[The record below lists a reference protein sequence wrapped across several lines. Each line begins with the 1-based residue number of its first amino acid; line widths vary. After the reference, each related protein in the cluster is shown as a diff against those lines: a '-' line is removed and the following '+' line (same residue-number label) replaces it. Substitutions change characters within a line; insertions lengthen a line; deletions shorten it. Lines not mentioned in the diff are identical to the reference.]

1 MNQNNG
7 HSEDILEY
15 FSIFFGNCGDS
26 IQLIRAKDFKIIDV
40 NAKTLELYDIPPES
54 KSSLIGKCYKD
65 FKTSELSSLSPDE
78 ENNIIEQIKANG
90 KWSKI
95 IQTSTVSG
103 RHFMGEITLS
113 LINFKEESYF
123 VVRTNDVTEQVNLND
138 KLIEQEK
145 GFRSIINQLPRG
157 VIIHDNGQ
165 IKYANP
171 YFLNLINK
179 KLDEVIGKHLCDFV
193 ESNCFPILKEQVKKV
208 RKGQSSGIEQ
218 INVLTKEGLTPYS
231 IQTFKDDIS
240 GDNSLIS
247 LLSNLEIYKKFS
259 AANLRADLAEETN
272 IRLQKEIKKHQ
283 DTQQRLSTA
292 QTFTEN
298 IINSSIDMVMA
309 VDNKGKILTISP
321 SALFRFGY
329 DINEMMSLDPAVLY
343 EDKNDYN
350 RVADHI
356 NKYGEFIGEVNNIT
370 KNGRVF
376 TSFLSATHIKDNNG
390 NVVGIMGISRD
401 ITELQNTEKELI
413 KSEKKYKELFD
424 NLSDAVLVLDKNNDF
439 EDYNKA
445 AIDLFELDTNK
456 KYNIEDFLPEDTKRR
471 IEVKRKELRKDGKVS
486 NFEIDIITAKGHSKV
501 VEISSNAFFKNG
513 LYNGSRDIVRDVSE
527 RRKYQID
534 LTNKQYQLQSIFE
547 NSSNFLIWTLSEN
560 FELISIN
567 KELQEL
573 MKYGFNRKIEIGI
586 DFIEFIKPG
595 IKPHL
600 FNKTL
605 ELYKRA
611 VNGTPQEFEAPL
623 MTLKG
628 EEIWIET
635 FLSPIK
641 VVGKNKYDLACLAI
655 DITDKKKAEQELLD
669 SLNEK
674 EILLKEVHHRVKN
687 NLQVISSILNLQ
699 SSYVKD
705 ENTLSILRESQNRI
719 KSMSFIHESL
729 YQTKDFSE
737 VNFSA
742 YLENLVRNLVQSYQI
757 ENNNIILNL
766 EIGEVSLN
774 LDQSIPC
781 GLIVNELVSNAI
793 KYAYLPNEKGILNVK
808 LIEEKRKITIIVED
822 KGKGLPEGFSIQET
836 QTLGLQLVDSLVNQ
850 IDGEIK
856 IESKK
861 GTKYTISFVKN

>member
-1 MNQNNG
+1 MNQNKE
-7 HSEDILEY
+7 HSEEILEY

-26 IQLIRAKDFKIIDV
+26 IQLISIDDLKIIDV
-40 NAKTLELYDIPPES
+40 NSKTLELYDVPVEL
-54 KSSLIGKCYKD
+54 KSNYIGKCYKD
-65 FKTSELSSLSPDE
+65 FKTSKLSLLTDDDIAE
-78 ENNIIEQIKANG
+78 IVKEIKQNG
-90 KWSKI
+90 KWTTVIETK
-95 IQTSTVSG
+95 TVSG
-103 RHFMGEITLS
+103 EPFMGEITLS
-113 LINFKEESYF
+113 LIYFKNKSYF
-123 VVRTNDVTEQVNLND
+123 IVRTNDVTERVNLNN

-157 VIIHDNGQ
+157 VIIHDDGK

-171 YFLNLINK
+171 YFLKLINK
-179 KLDEVIGKHLCDFV
+179 RLDDISGKQFCEFI
-193 ESNCFPILKEQVKKV
+193 ESNCSPIIKEQVKKV
-208 RKGQSSGIEQ
+208 RDGQSSGIEK
-218 INVLTKEGLTPYS
+218 INILTKEGLVPYS
-231 IQTFKDDIS
+231 IQTIKDDIS

-247 LLSNLEIYKKFS
+247 LLSNLEIYQKFS
-259 AANLRADLAEETN
+259 DANLRADLAEETN
-272 IRLQKEIKKHQ
+272 IKLQKEIKKHQ

-309 VDNKGKILTISP
+309 VDNDGKILTISP

-329 DINEMMSLDPAVLY
+329 DINEMISLDPAVLY

-350 RVADHI
+350 RVTDHI

-370 KNGRVF
+370 KNRRVF
-376 TSFLSATHIKDNNG
+376 TSFLSATHIKDKDG
-390 NVVGIMGISRD
+390 NVIGIMGISRD
-401 ITELQNTEKELI
+401 ITELQNTERELI

-424 NLSDAVLVLDKNNDF
+424 NLSDAILVLDKNNDF

-445 AIDLFELDTNK
+445 AIDLFELEENQM
-456 KYNIEDFLPEDTKRR
+456 YNIEDFLPEDTKKR
-471 IEVKRKELRKDGKVS
+471 IEIKRKELRKEGKVS
-486 NFEIDIITAKGHSKV
+486 NFEIDIITAKGKPKV
-501 VEISSNAFFKNG
+501 VEISSNAFFRNG
-513 LYNGSRDIVRDVSE
+513 VYIGSQDIVRDVSE

-547 NSSNFLIWTLSEN
+547 NSSNFLIWTLSEK

-573 MKYGFNRKIEIGI
+573 IKYGFNQKIEIGTN
-586 DFIEFIKPG
+586 FIEFIKPG

-600 FNKTL
+600 FNKAL
-605 ELYKRA
+605 ELYKKA
-611 VNGTPQEFEAPL
+611 INGTPQEFEAPL
-623 MTLKG
+623 VTLKG

-705 ENTLSILRESQNRI
+705 ENTLAILRESQNRI

-729 YQTKDFSE
+729 YQTKDFSQ

-766 EIGEVSLN
+766 DIGQVSLN

-793 KYAYLPNEKGILNVK
+793 KYAYSPNEKGILNVK

-822 KGKGLPEGFSIQET
+822 KGKGLPEGFSIQDT
-836 QTLGLQLVDSLVNQ
+836 QTLGLQLVDSLVQQ
-850 IDGEIK
+850 IEAEIK
-856 IESKK
+856 VESKK